1 MKRFLIAA
9 TASALL
15 ALALVAPVAA
25 QGPGC
30 SDYGK
35 ATVELAHAGRF
46 GKLVSSVAHGALAPT
61 FHGVS
66 DLVAWEHST
75 MCSHP

>member
-25 QGPGC
+25 QGPGVL
-30 SDYGK
+30 G
-35 ATVELAHAGRF
+35 LRQGN
-46 GKLVSSVAHGALAPT
+46 G
-61 FHGVS
+61 
-66 DLVAWEHST
+66 
-75 MCSHP
+75 